1 MENASKALIM
11 AAEILIGVMI
21 ISIGVYIF
29 NEMGTYSAETTAQ
42 MEEAQLAQY
51 NNQFLKYYG
60 NEREDDT
67 GKTVPIKCTIHEII
81 GVANLAKKI
90 NAQNRFEGVQ
100 TPSDTSDYIQIELS
114 PKYDSGVQSKVLKN
128 LETASDSDLISIVK
142 TNDIQTSTVSPYDP
156 ETVYFK
162 VETVGIGE
170 VNRTVN
176 YMKFVPYN

>member
-60 NEREDDT
+60 NEREDGT

-81 GVANLAKKI
+81 GVANL
-90 NAQNRFEGVQ
+90 EGVQ